1 MNRQVRNLLFLAV
14 VIMIGV
20 SFCIIGCEKKD
31 DTVKCDK
38 CGLTK
43 GSPECCKITKDAATA
58 TICTKCGQIAGSDLC
73 CKPGD
78 VKCDKCGLAKGSP
91 GCCKLPKM

>member
-14 VIMIGV
+14 VIMVGV

-31 DTVKCDK
+31 T
-38 CGLTK
+38 
-43 GSPECCKITKDAATA
+43 PAATDQA
-58 TICTKCGQIAGSDLC
+58 YESNVALCTNCGQIAGSDLC
-73 CKPGD
+73 CKPGAI
-78 VKCDKCGLAKGSP
+78 KCDKCGLTKGSP